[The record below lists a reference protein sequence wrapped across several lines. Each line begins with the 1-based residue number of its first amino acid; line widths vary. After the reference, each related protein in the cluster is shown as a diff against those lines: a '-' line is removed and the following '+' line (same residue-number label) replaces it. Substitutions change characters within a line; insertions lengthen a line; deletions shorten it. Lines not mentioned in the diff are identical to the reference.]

1 MKEIIN
7 RYILNA
13 KKYVGTS
20 ILFFTFLITTLF
32 NGWLLRFFTVKNS
45 FDIKPLLADL
55 VIILIVGA
63 LGYFIKPK
71 NQFKYYFGFSIL
83 FTAICVI
90 NSVYYTNY
98 LSFASFSLI
107 ATSLQLVDVAD
118 AVIGQVLEK
127 KDFIYIFAPILLF
140 VINMYLRK
148 RKYFDYVEKVEKGKL
163 RALNTLIVAL
173 VTLGFY
179 MSMVTGVDLSRL
191 GKQWNREFVVMQFGV
206 YVYQINDLVASIKPQ
221 ISPLFGYDKA
231 AKTFREYYDNNTT
244 EHTPNEYTDIFK
256 GKNII
261 MIHAESIQQFL
272 LNTSFNNIPVTPN
285 LNRLAS
291 EGLYFSNFYAQESV
305 GTSSDSEFTINTSL
319 MPATSGTVFVSYWDR
334 KYVATPQILS
344 NMGYY
349 TFSMHG
355 NKAAFWNRSVVHP
368 LLGYQHFYAYD
379 EAYKLDEMIGLGLS
393 DKSFFR
399 QSVPII
405 KEISETKQNFFAT
418 LIMLSN
424 HTPFTDVE
432 KTSDYEVD
440 YKYEQVNPI
449 TGAKEIVSA
458 PYLEGTKLGS
468 YIKSVHY
475 ADDAIGQFMN
485 DLDAAGILDNTV
497 VIIYGDH
504 DAKLRKSEFVKY
516 YNYDPYTD
524 TILDKDD
531 EKYKPVDFYSYELN
545 RKVPFII
552 WSKNKKFATEVTKVM
567 GMYDVAPT
575 IGNMF
580 GFSNPYALGH
590 DIFSINENVVVFPDG
605 NWLTN
610 KMYYN
615 NQKEEGLLLQA
626 DEPVSVDYIE
636 KYTKYAEEVIDV
648 SDAIIVHDLIRK
660 KEESEKM
667 LKEYK

>member
-1 MKEIIN
+1 LKEIIN
-7 RYILNA
+7 RNILNA

-20 ILFFTFLITTLF
+20 ILFFTFVITTLI
-32 NGWLLRFFTVKNS
+32 NGWLVRFFTVKNY
-45 FDIKPLLADL
+45 FEIKPLLADL
-55 VIILIVGA
+55 FIILIVGG

-71 NQFKYYFGFSIL
+71 KQFRYFFSFSIL
-83 FTAICVI
+83 FTAICII

-107 ATSLQLVDVAD
+107 ATSFQLIDVAD
-118 AVIGQVLEK
+118 AVIEQVLET
-127 KDFIYIFAPILLF
+127 KDFIYIFAPVLLF
-140 VINMYLRK
+140 SINIYLKK
-148 RKYFDYVEKVEKGKL
+148 RKYFDHVEKVEKGKL

-173 VTLGFY
+173 VTLGFF

-206 YVYQINDLVASIKPQ
+206 YVYQVNDLVASIKPQ
-221 ISPLFGYDKA
+221 ISPLFGYDNA
-231 AKTFREYYDNNTT
+231 AKTFREYYENNSR

-261 MIHAESIQQFL
+261 MIHAESIQGFL
-272 LNTSFNNIPVTPN
+272 INKDFNNIPVTPN
-285 LNRLAS
+285 LNKLAN

-334 KYVATPQILS
+334 KYVATPQKLKE
-344 NMGYY
+344 MGYY

-355 NKAAFWNRSVVHP
+355 NKAAFWNRNIVHP
-368 LLGYQHFYAYD
+368 LLGYDHYYAYED
-379 EAYKLDEMIGLGLS
+379 AYDLDENIGLGLS
-393 DKSFFR
+393 DRSFFK

-424 HTPFTDVE
+424 HTPFTDIE
-432 KTSDYEVD
+432 KVSEYEVD
-440 YKYEQVNPI
+440 FKYEQFNPN
-449 TGAKEIVSA
+449 TGQTEIISA

-475 ADDAIGQFMN
+475 ADETIGEFIN
-485 DLDAAGILDNTV
+485 YLDASGIFENTV
-497 VIIYGDH
+497 IIVYGDH

-524 TILDKDD
+524 SILDKDD
-531 EKYKPVDFYSYELN
+531 ENYKTIDFYSYELN

-636 KYTKYAEEVIDV
+636 KYTKYAEEIMDV

-660 KEESEKM
+660 TEESEKM
-667 LKEYK
+667 LQEYK

>member
-7 RYILNA
+7 SNILNA

-20 ILFFTFLITTLF
+20 ILFLTFVITTLF
-32 NGWLLRFFTVKNS
+32 NGWLVRFFTVKNY
-45 FDIKPLLADL
+45 FDIKPFLADL
-55 VIILIVGA
+55 VIILIIGG

-71 NQFKYYFGFSIL
+71 KQFKYYFTFSIF
-83 FTAICVI
+83 FTAICII

-107 ATSLQLVDVAD
+107 ATSFQLLDVAD
-118 AVIGQVLEK
+118 AVIEQVLET

-140 VINMYLRK
+140 SINMYLKK
-148 RKYFDYVEKVEKGKL
+148 RKYFDYVEKIEKGKL

-173 VTLGFY
+173 VTLGFF

-206 YVYQINDLVASIKPQ
+206 YVYQANDLVASIKPQ
-221 ISPLFGYDKA
+221 ISPLFGYDNA
-231 AKTFREYYDNNTT
+231 AKTFREYYDNNTK
-244 EHTPNEYTDIFK
+244 EHTSNEYTDIFK

-261 MIHAESIQQFL
+261 MIHAESIQSFL
-272 LNTSFNNIPVTPN
+272 INKDFNNIPVTPN
-285 LNRLAS
+285 LNKLAN
-291 EGLYFSNFYAQESV
+291 EGLYFSNFYSQESV

-334 KYVATPQILS
+334 KYVATPQKLKE
-344 NMGYY
+344 MGYY

-355 NKAAFWNRSVVHP
+355 NKAAFWNRNIVHP
-368 LLGYQHFYAYD
+368 LLGYDHYYAYD
-379 EAYKLDEMIGLGLS
+379 AAYELDENIGLGLS
-393 DKSFFR
+393 DRSFFR
-399 QSVPII
+399 QSIPII
-405 KEISETKQNFFAT
+405 KEINDNKQNFFAT

-424 HTPFTDVE
+424 HTPFTDIEEVSE
-432 KTSDYEVD
+432 YEVD
-440 YKYEQVNPI
+440 YKYEQVNPETGLTEII
-449 TGAKEIVSA
+449 TA

-468 YIKSVHY
+468 YVKSVHY
-475 ADDAIGQFMN
+475 ADETIGEFIN
-485 DLDAAGILDNTV
+485 GLDADGILENTV
-497 VIIYGDH
+497 IIVYGDH
-504 DAKLRKSEFVKY
+504 DAKLRKSEFIKY

-524 TILDKDD
+524 SILDKDN
-531 EKYKPVDFYSYELN
+531 ENYKTVDFYSYELN

-636 KYTKYAEEVIDV
+636 KYTKYAEEIMDV

-660 KEESEKM
+660 TEESQKM
-667 LKEYK
+667 LQEYK